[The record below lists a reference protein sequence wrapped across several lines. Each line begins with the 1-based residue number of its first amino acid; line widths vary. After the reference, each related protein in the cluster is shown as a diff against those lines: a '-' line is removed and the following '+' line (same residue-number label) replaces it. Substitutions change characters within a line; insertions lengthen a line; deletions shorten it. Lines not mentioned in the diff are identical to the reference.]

1 MRIDFMTIIGA
12 TVGLGVIL
20 FVLIVSD
27 MVQFLLNPEAIV
39 LIFGGTL
46 GSVLI
51 SYPASALRHIPSAVK
66 MMVIPP
72 KRPQPNHLIST
83 FVRLSEKARRQ
94 GIDSLGTE
102 LKSLPHPFMQDCI
115 QMLLDGLDKG
125 TVAERCRRDILATR
139 HRHDQISGVFRSAGT
154 FAPIFGLLGTL
165 IGVVAVLKNI
175 STPSL
180 IGRKMAVAMTASFY
194 GIFAANFLFLP
205 ISNKLTFYSD
215 EEVLARELIAQ
226 GILAMQDGEAPWL
239 IAKKL
244 EAYLTFEL
252 RRSGAKDYQVPS

>member
-1 MRIDFMTIIGA
+1 MTIIGSL
-12 TVGLGVIL
+12 TGLGVIL

-27 MVQFLLNPEAIV
+27 MTQFLLNPEAII
-39 LIFGGTL
+39 LIFGGTF

-51 SYPASALRHIPSAVK
+51 SYPASALRHIPGAVR
-66 MMVIPP
+66 MMIIPP
-72 KRPQPNHLIST
+72 KRPSPNELIST
-83 FVRLSEKARRQ
+83 FIRLAEKARRQ
-94 GIDSLGTE
+94 GIDSLIADMKG
-102 LKSLPHPFMQDCI
+102 LPHPFMQDCL
-115 QMLLDGLDKG
+115 QMLLDGLDHA
-125 TVAERCRRDILATR
+125 TIEERCRRDILATR

-175 STPSL
+175 SSPNL

-205 ISNKLTFYSD
+205 IANKLTFYSD

-226 GILAMQDGEAPWL
+226 GFLALHKGEAPWL

-252 RRSGAKDYQVPS
+252 RQSGAKGYKTAS